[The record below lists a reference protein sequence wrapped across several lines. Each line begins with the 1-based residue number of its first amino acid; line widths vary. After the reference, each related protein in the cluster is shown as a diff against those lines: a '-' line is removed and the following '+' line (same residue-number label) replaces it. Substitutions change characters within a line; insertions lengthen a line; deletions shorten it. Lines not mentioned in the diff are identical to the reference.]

1 MNNNGIT
8 RSATTDPKPALQ
20 VQPIR
25 LNPELDSPQ
34 AAINTVNTES
44 EKANMLNNMH
54 GGWVPKSKVKTK
66 KIKDVKGGARR
77 RLRRNKTYSRR
88 GRRLTAF
95 DARVSRRLRMRMLQR
110 RIKKHKS
117 RRRGSLRGGQPDPKT
132 VPQHGTSCTNP
143 NDTNCAGNI
152 SKGMLDLSAQAAANS
167 QGDSI
172 KPV

>member
-8 RSATTDPKPALQ
+8 RSATTDPIPALQ

-25 LNPELDSPQ
+25 LNPELESPQ
-34 AAINTVNTES
+34 AAIDTVTADS

-77 RLRRNKTYSRR
+77 RLR
-88 GRRLTAF
+88 
-95 DARVSRRLRMRMLQR
+95 MRMLQR

-117 RRRGSLRGGQPDPKT
+117 RRRGSLRGGQVQT
-132 VPQHGTSCTNP
+132 VPQHGASCTNP

-167 QGDSI
+167 QGDSV
-172 KPV
+172 KTAT

>member
-8 RSATTDPKPALQ
+8 RSATTDPIPALQ

-25 LNPELDSPQ
+25 LNPELESPQ
-34 AAINTVNTES
+34 AAIDTVTADS

-77 RLRRNKTYSRR
+77 RLRRHKTYSRR

-117 RRRGSLRGGQPDPKT
+117 RRRGSLRGGQVQT
-132 VPQHGTSCTNP
+132 VPQHGASCTNP

-167 QGDSI
+167 QGDCI
-172 KPV
+172 KPVSS